1 MTHSE
6 EQSGLA
12 GSHFSYKQSKWS
24 TASKGIMTLVIIF
37 VAAITFYR
45 CPLRLLFGIPCPCC
59 GYTSALVACLSLD
72 IPRAFDN
79 HPLFPLITLNLIYL
93 VFRENLKLPTW
104 IERSFL
110 ISSLL
115 IVLDVWLYRI
125 ILSGYFA
132 GL

>member
-12 GSHFSYKQSKWS
+12 SSLFSYKQSKWN

-37 VAAITFYR
+37 IAAITFYR

-72 IPRAFDN
+72 IPKAFNN
-79 HPLFPLITLNLIYL
+79 HPLFPLITLDLMYL
-93 VFRENLKLPTW
+93 VFRENVKLPTW
-104 IERSFL
+104 VEQSFL
-110 ISSLL
+110 MGSLL
-115 IVLDVWLYRI
+115 IVLGMWLFRFI
-125 ILSGYFA
+125 ISGYFA
-132 GL
+132 G